1 MIDDTTPLGPRRLP
15 GHQDPGVNP
24 VAQSQPL
31 WSLLQVVFGLA
42 VLWVLVW
49 GVSLLTLRWRGPTL
63 PGAKAVAS
71 IAAQRTDDQNI
82 QALLATM
89 NAGEIYTFDELQAAA
104 TIIRRAD
111 QAADHDLFTD
121 LFFGLL
127 VGAGL
132 LVLAHEGIRGLTARR
147 SPVPIASP
155 IGVLDDQGTFI
166 PRPLPT
172 PRLSRVSR
180 NTLTHLPWMQAI
192 TPLTPLASALLEMYG
207 SAPEWPAASK
217 GQHGDATLLQHVLG
231 VRARALALA
240 EQDGTAPALAEL
252 VALGHDLGKL
262 VTLRPSPDHSPGPDA
277 GWSRLSPRHSR
288 MSVLIMGTLPEWQT
302 FTQEDRDD
310 LTIAIAFHHQPD
322 QIPVSAGL
330 RARALLALL
339 RHADGLA
346 TMRETR
352 EAERSDRVPPET
364 SPVEPDPKGIGDH
377 TSEAPATG
385 GWQSHTDTAPAV
397 TILTLEGRVAQAL
410 ERLIPVLRI
419 NTRPFDG
426 RADPDAGILML
437 LDRALRRALGPQ
449 LSASDQQ
456 ALGLTPVHTTR
467 PLDPSAEPLPHPATH
482 TLAAALRTLG
492 WLIDTRD
499 SQQGIVW
506 ETRIGRLSWRDSWL
520 LRLDAMPHAL
530 RERWGRS
537 IWPIEVLGPTWPVV
551 IRVETPLEDQGD
563 RLDNTVIDNHGDE
576 PVPPDMANN
585 DMDPVPP
592 HLPDEG
598 SV

>member
-1 MIDDTTPLGPRRLP
+1 MANTQGLDVTNDTTGPAWPRHLP
-15 GHQDPGVNP
+15 NPAHLDAGAVNH
-24 VAQSQPL
+24 SHPL
-31 WSLLQVVFGLA
+31 WSLLQISLGLA
-42 VLWVLVW
+42 VLWALVW
-49 GVSLLTLRWRGPTL
+49 GVSLLALRWRGPTL
-63 PGAKAVAS
+63 PGAKAVAG
-71 IAAQRTDDQNI
+71 ITARRTDDSDI
-82 QALLATM
+82 QALLAMM
-89 NAGEIYTFDELQAAA
+89 NAGEIYTFGELQAAA
-104 TIIRRAD
+104 NIIRRAN
-111 QAADHDLFTD
+111 QAVDRDLFTD

-132 LVLAHEGIRGLTARR
+132 LVLAREGIRGLTARR
-147 SPVPIASP
+147 PPPIASP
-155 IGVLDDQGTFI
+155 IGVLDDHGTFI

-172 PRLSRVSR
+172 PRLSRVAR
-180 NTLTHLPWMQAI
+180 NTLTRLPWMRAI

-207 SAPEWPAASK
+207 NTPEWPAASQ

-240 EQDGTAPALAEL
+240 EQHGTAPALAEL

-262 VTLRPSPDHSPGPDA
+262 VTLRPSLDHSAGPDA
-277 GWSRLSPRHSR
+277 NCGRLSPRHSR
-288 MSVLIMGTLPEWQT
+288 MSVLILGTLPEWPT
-302 FTQEDRDD
+302 LTQEDRDD
-310 LTIAIAFHHQPD
+310 LIIAIAFHHQPD

-330 RARALLALL
+330 RARTLLALL

-346 TMRETR
+346 TMRETC
-352 EAERSDRVPPET
+352 EAERSDKVPPET
-364 SPVEPDPKGIGDH
+364 APVEPD

-385 GWQSHTDTAPAV
+385 GRQSQTDTAPAV

-456 ALGLTPVHTTR
+456 ALGLTPITTTR
-467 PLDPSAEPLPHPATH
+467 PPDPSAEPLPHPATH

-492 WLIDTRD
+492 WLIDTHD
-499 SQQGIVW
+499 SEQGIIW

-520 LRLDAMPHAL
+520 LRLDAMPQAL

-537 IWPIEVLGPTWPVV
+537 VWPIEVLEPTWPVPV
-551 IRVETPLEDQGD
+551 HTGTLLENQ
-563 RLDNTVIDNHGDE
+563 RE
-576 PVPPDMANN
+576 
-585 DMDPVPP
+585 
-592 HLPDEG
+592 LPDNIASNGHDNEPDHAERQIDA
-598 SV
+598 